1 MSPAA
6 TRSRSTCAGHTAKIG
21 ATTLQEGDVIT
32 IDGTTGNVYAGRIAT
47 VEAQFFGELATLLA
61 WADEVARLEVMANA
75 DTPRD
80 AARAREYGAM
90 GIGLCRTERMF
101 NDSQRLPIVQDMILA
116 DTLAERRVA
125 LDKLLPIQRADFKGI
140 FQAMAGLPVTVR
152 CSIRRC
158 TSSCRPP
165 AARVRDRP
173 VAEPAAGSPLRGRAP
188 GTLKLS
194 TRSFRAT
201 TSRAWVSCRRASPS
215 TGRPARRRGA
225 RVARGAAA
233 ESAHAVRR

>member
-1 MSPAA
+1 M
-6 TRSRSTCAGHTAKIG
+6 
-21 ATTLQEGDVIT
+21 
-32 IDGTTGNVYAGRIAT
+32 
-47 VEAQFFGELATLLA
+47 EAQFFDELATLLA

-116 DTLAERRVA
+116 DTLAERRAA

-152 CSIRRC
+152 LLDPPMHEFLPTASQLEFEIGQLRNLQRAAALRR
-158 TSSCRPP
+158 R
-165 AARVRDRP
+165 
-173 VAEPAAGSPLRGRAP
+173 AAGDAAS
-188 GTLKLS
+188 S
-194 TRSFRAT
+194 SIRSFRAT
-201 TSRAWVSCRRASPS
+201 TSRAWASCRRASPS
-215 TGRPARRRGA
+215 TGRPSAATRRSSGARRCCGRCA
-225 RVARGAAA
+225 RC
-233 ESAHAVRR
+233 RR